1 MLKQLDRQQTGGF
14 SEVFNPGIWLR
25 VFYQEPADTDPPE
38 NAMKFKISR
47 RKIINNTSDNRILEY
62 KETNYLQK

>member
-38 NAMKFKISR
+38 NAMKFKIYI
-47 RKIINNTSDNRILEY
+47 K
-62 KETNYLQK
+62 KKNYQQHF